1 MSSDYQRCYT
11 SDHVI
16 RVTEKLHMLPEFQRR
31 YTCHQSIRDDTH
43 VIKITGRY
51 TCHQNIRALHMSS
64 EYQGHVIRV
73 SDGAHAIKI
82 SGCYT
87 CHQSIAGTL
96 HMSSEYQRRCTFHQI
111 FRDATHVIR
120 VSGTCHQ
127 SIRTVHMPS
136 KYQGATHVIRVSGTL
151 HMSSD
156 YQRCYTCHQSIRDAT
171 HVIRVS
177 GMLHMPSEYLFFFV
191 RTFLNGGI
199 HKDGVRA
206 KQGSLRWPC
215 SLLSDCVI
223 PLL

>member
-87 CHQSIAGTL
+87 CHQSI
-96 HMSSEYQRRCTFHQI
+96 
-111 FRDATHVIR
+111 RDATHVIGL
-120 VSGTCHQ
+120 SE
-127 SIRTVHMPS
+127 M
-136 KYQGATHVIRVSGTL
+136 L
-151 HMSSD
+151 HMSSEH
-156 YQRCYTCHQSIRDAT
+156 QGRYTCHQSIRDVT
-171 HVIRVS
+171 HAIRVFV
-177 GMLHMPSEYLFFFV
+177 FFCPYFFEW
-191 RTFLNGGI
+191 R
-199 HKDGVRA
+199 DS
-206 KQGSLRWPC
+206 QGRSPC
-215 SLLSDCVI
+215 
-223 PLL
+223 